1 MPTNILM
8 PALSPTMETGTLAK
22 WHVKQGDQILAGE
35 LLAEIETDKAT
46 MEFEAVEDGVITK
59 IFVVEGTKDIT
70 VNSPI
75 AEISNDDDSNQVQLE
90 VNQPSNNIL
99 KETESA
105 DALKAKNSKI
115 NKLDPKPSDLIYRTK
130 ISPLAKKIATQ
141 NMINIKD
148 IQGTGPYGRIIKRD
162 VLEILNLSNQKNDK
176 VDINKGFK
184 TYKRDDI
191 DEPKEKDLNNILDLY
206 KNRKYNL
213 KPLKS
218 VQKIV
223 ANRLTQAKNTIPHF
237 YLTRS
242 IQVDKLIKTRLELN
256 ASFEQKQIKFSINDF
271 IIKAA
276 AESLQD
282 NPKCNCIWA
291 SDNIIELKDSDISV
305 AVAINDGL
313 ITPIIRDAQKK
324 SLREISSEMKEKAKK
339 AREKKL
345 LPEEY
350 SGGSFSISNL
360 GMMGVENFDA
370 VINPPQASILAVG
383 SVEKKPLVNNHGQL
397 HAGQVMSVTLSA
409 DHRVIDGAVGAVFI
423 NSIVDYLS
431 NPIQLLA

>member
-22 WHVKQGDQILAGE
+22 WHVKQGDQISAGE

-46 MEFEAVEDGVITK
+46 MEFEAVEDGIITK

-75 AEISNDDDSNQVQLE
+75 AEISNDDDSNEVQLE

-105 DALKAKNSKI
+105 DASSAKNSKI

-162 VLEILNLSNQKNDK
+162 VLEILNLSNQNNDK

-191 DEPKEKDLNNILDLY
+191 DEPKGKDLNNILDLY

-256 ASFEQKQIKFSINDF
+256 TSFEQKQIKFSINDF

-350 SGGSFSISNL
+350 MGGSFSISNL

-383 SVEKKPLVNNHGQL
+383 SVEKKPLVNDHGQL

-431 NPIQLLA
+431 NPLQLLA

>member
-22 WHVKQGDQILAGE
+22 WYVKQGDQISAGE

-105 DALKAKNSKI
+105 DASNAKNSKI